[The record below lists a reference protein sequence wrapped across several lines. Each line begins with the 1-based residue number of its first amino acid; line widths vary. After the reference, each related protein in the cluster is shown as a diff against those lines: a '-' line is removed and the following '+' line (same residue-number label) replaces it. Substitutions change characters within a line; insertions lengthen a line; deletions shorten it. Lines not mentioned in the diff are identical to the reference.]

1 MADEFAEALGQFCWN
16 FSITEAR
23 VRSTLYRVM
32 RLPLNVGNAAL
43 SGITFNA
50 MMHSITKLSEAQ
62 NWPNEKTKEWTYTQ
76 CQLGIIAT
84 LRNHIL
90 HYGAYKLGTDFVVS
104 NQQVIHIPER
114 LSAIKI
120 SRQTLLD
127 ASDDLAQA
135 DARINLLFHN
145 LPQEHVEHLRK
156 ALTSSWRYKQP
167 PQAWSKGKVPNT
179 PPEPQFPQKPS
190 PGSQSRRN
198 LHKPK

>member
-16 FSITEAR
+16 FSITEAT

-32 RLPLNVGNAAL
+32 RVTPNVGNAAL
-43 SGITFNA
+43 SGMTFNA
-50 MMHSITKLSEAQ
+50 MMLSITKLSEAQ
-62 NWPNEKTKEWTYTQ
+62 KWPVEKTKEWTYIR
-76 CQLGIIAT
+76 CQLGSIAT

-90 HYGAYKLGTDFVVS
+90 HYGAYKLGTDYVVS

-135 DARINLLFHN
+135 GARINLLFHD

-167 PQAWSKGKVPNT
+167 PQAWSKGKTPNT
-179 PPEPQFPQKPS
+179 PPKPQSPS
-190 PGSQSRRN
+190 EKHTVRA
-198 LHKPK
+198 